1 MSHQVGSSA
10 SDEFDDSDDSLQSSD
25 LDKEYEGFMAEQEAF
40 DSFAASIVAKLKE
53 QHEAGSSCRRS
64 KPRLYIFRDHEHA
77 HEELVSQYF
86 SESPVYTDLMFRTR
100 FRMRKSLFLQIVT
113 ALGAWSPYF
122 TQRTDA
128 TNREGLSPLIKCTA
142 AMRMLAYG
150 TPADSLDENL
160 KIGKSTTLEC
170 LGMFARG
177 VIQTFGP
184 EFLRPPTVE
193 ETERII
199 QLNEARGFPGML
211 GKIVRLHGEDNTPA
225 VTSMLLQ

>member
-1 MSHQVGSSA
+1 MSHQARSSA

-25 LDKEYEGFMAEQEAF
+25 LDKEYEDFMAEQEAF
-40 DSFAASIVAKLKE
+40 DSVAASIVAKLKE
-53 QHEAGSSCRRS
+53 QHEAESSRRRS

-86 SESPVYTDLMFRTR
+86 SEFPVYTDLMFRTR
-100 FRMRKSLFLQIVT
+100 FRMRKSLFLHIVT

-160 KIGKSTTLEC
+160 KIGKSTTLD
-170 LGMFARG
+170 A
-177 VIQTFGP
+177 
-184 EFLRPPTVE
+184 
-193 ETERII
+193 
-199 QLNEARGFPGML
+199 
-211 GKIVRLHGEDNTPA
+211 
-225 VTSMLLQ
+225 

>member
-1 MSHQVGSSA
+1 M
-10 SDEFDDSDDSLQSSD
+10 
-25 LDKEYEGFMAEQEAF
+25 
-40 DSFAASIVAKLKE
+40 
-53 QHEAGSSCRRS
+53 
-64 KPRLYIFRDHEHA
+64 
-77 HEELVSQYF
+77 
-86 SESPVYTDLMFRTR
+86 
-100 FRMRKSLFLQIVT
+100 T

-142 AMRMLAYG
+142 ATRMLAYG

-211 GKIVRLHGEDNTPA
+211 GKIVRLRGEDNTPA
-225 VTSMLLQ
+225 VTSMLLL